1 MVKDLY
7 MENIVCNLWRTLI
20 FSVVFLIPFTS
31 CESVINEDYDLG
43 KEIDMTASVLQGVSV
58 PIGNA
63 KTLSVSDVLEL
74 ENVDGN
80 VICSDEEGDLK
91 IVVEDHME
99 LKVPTNVF
107 AFGCDLPDSRKFEK
121 FTIDFPHPGVNIPEN
136 QLQGQT
142 FSYSDLTG
150 SPLSVSTAM
159 NFESALP
166 AEVKD
171 VRYIDFYGD
180 LTLNFDSSVNAYLKS
195 GFKII
200 FPEYVMLQNYNQK
213 PEFNIDANYSN
224 VVELVE
230 DVAVP
235 GKLTFNFNRIYV
247 PEGSISDGK
256 LNLNLEVRFEG
267 DMSISGED
275 LIGVTANPQIVVS
288 MEDFSFN
295 PTSAELKV
303 DYEYVSDNIDIQ
315 IEGVPDFLTD
325 NALSIDLENPLL
337 YLQIHNW
344 TTFGFNIQAG
354 ITAHHSSHSTS
365 VTFGEDPRIDIAPD
379 TRNTI
384 VFSTLPVEEISGEE
398 IIHNIVDPSIEELF
412 SEIPEKI
419 SLHDIKVKFFYD
431 YFDVGLNYE
440 SYLMDF
446 NYRLELPMVF
456 GENLQFA
463 YIYDVDVEDVDFEA
477 VVDNA
482 VLDLDLINSIPLSFD
497 LEVQAIDTDGHPID
511 WLKFDITPGV
521 RVASGKQNAPVT
533 THLSLNFKSEREYIQ
548 FSGLRYKITATAPSP
563 EHLGVSLN
571 KNQKIE
577 FNNLSLS
584 IPEGISINL

>member
-1 MVKDLY
+1 MKNLVS
-7 MENIVCNLWRTLI
+7 NLWKTLI

-80 VICSDEEGDLK
+80 VICSDEKGDLK
-91 IVVEDHME
+91 ILVEDRME
-99 LKVPTNVF
+99 FSVPTNVF
-107 AFGCDLPDSRKFEK
+107 AFGCDLPDSKKFEK
-121 FTIDFPHPGVNIPEN
+121 FSIDFPHPGVNVPEN

-159 NFESALP
+159 HFESELP

-171 VRYIDFYGD
+171 VRYINFYGE
-180 LTLNFDSSVNAYLKS
+180 LTLSFDSAVNACLKS

-213 PEFNIDANYSN
+213 PEFNIETNHSN

-235 GKLTFNFNRIYV
+235 GKLTFHFNRIYV

-267 DMSISGED
+267 DMSISGAD

-288 MEDFSFN
+288 MEDFNFN
-295 PTSAELKV
+295 PTGAQLKV
-303 DYEYVSDNIDIQ
+303 DYEYVNENIDILL
-315 IEGVPDFLTD
+315 EDVPDFLTD

-354 ITAHHSSHSTS
+354 ITAYHTSHSPS
-365 VTFGEDPRIDIAPD
+365 VNFGEDPRIDIAPD
-379 TRNTI
+379 TQNTI
-384 VFSTLPVEEISGEE
+384 VFSAVPVEEMLGEVNF
-398 IIHNIVDPSIEELF
+398 HNIVDPSIKELF

-419 SLHDIKVKFFYD
+419 SLHDIKVKFFDD

-446 NYRLELPMVF
+446 NYKLELPMIF
-456 GENLQFA
+456 GENLQFV
-463 YIYDVDVEDVDFEA
+463 YIYDIDVEDVDFEA

-497 LEVQAIDTDGHPID
+497 LEVQAIDTDGNPID
-511 WLKFDITPGV
+511 WLKFDIIPDII
-521 RVASGKQNAPVT
+521 VASGSQNAPVT
-533 THLSLNFKSEREYIQ
+533 THLSLNFKSEKEYIQ

>member
-1 MVKDLY
+1 MKNLVS
-7 MENIVCNLWRTLI
+7 NLWRTLI

-80 VICSDEEGDLK
+80 VICSDEKGDLK
-91 IVVEDHME
+91 ILVEDRME
-99 LKVPTNVF
+99 FRVPTNVF
-107 AFGCDLPDSRKFEK
+107 AFGCDLPDSKKFEK
-121 FTIDFPHPGVNIPEN
+121 FSIDFPHPGVNVPEN

-159 NFESALP
+159 HFESELP

-171 VRYIDFYGD
+171 VRYINFYGE
-180 LTLNFDSSVNAYLKS
+180 LTLSFDSAVNACLKS

-213 PEFNIDANYSN
+213 PEFNIETNHSN

-235 GKLTFNFNRIYV
+235 GKLTFHFNRIYV

-288 MEDFSFN
+288 MEDFNFN
-295 PTSAELKV
+295 PTGAQLKV
-303 DYEYVSDNIDIQ
+303 DYEYVNENIDILL
-315 IEGVPDFLTD
+315 EDVPDFLTD

-337 YLQIHNW
+337 HLQIHNW

-354 ITAHHSSHSTS
+354 ITAYHTSHSPS
-365 VTFGEDPRIDIAPD
+365 VYFGEDPRIDIAPD
-379 TRNTI
+379 TQNTI
-384 VFSTLPVEEISGEE
+384 VFSAVPVEEMPGEVNF
-398 IIHNIVDPSIEELF
+398 HNIVDPSIKELF

-419 SLHDIKVKFFYD
+419 SLHDIKVKFFDD

-446 NYRLELPMVF
+446 NYKLELPMIF
-456 GENLQFA
+456 GENLQFV
-463 YIYDVDVEDVDFEA
+463 YIYDIDVEDVDFEA

-497 LEVQAIDTDGHPID
+497 LEVQAIDTDGNPID
-511 WLKFDITPGV
+511 WLKFDIIPDII
-521 RVASGKQNAPVT
+521 VASGSQNAPVT

>member
-7 MENIVCNLWRTLI
+7 MENLVCNLWRTLI

-80 VICSDEEGDLK
+80 VICSDEEGDMK
-91 IVVEDHME
+91 IMVEDQME

-107 AFGCDLPDSRKFEK
+107 AFGCDLPDSKKFET
-121 FTIDFPHPGVNIPEN
+121 FTIDFPHPGVNVPEN

-159 NFESALP
+159 NFESELP

-213 PEFNIDANYSN
+213 PEFNIETNHSN

-288 MEDFSFN
+288 MEDFNFN
-295 PTSAELKV
+295 PTGAQLKV
-303 DYEYVSDNIDIQ
+303 DYEYVNENIDILL
-315 IEGVPDFLTD
+315 EDVPDFLTD

-337 YLQIHNW
+337 HLQIHNW

-354 ITAHHSSHSTS
+354 ITAYHRSHSPS
-365 VTFGEDPRIDIAPD
+365 VYFGEDPRIDIAPD
-379 TRNTI
+379 TQNTI
-384 VFSTLPVEEISGEE
+384 VFSAVPVEEMPGEVNF
-398 IIHNIVDPSIEELF
+398 HNIVDPSIKELF

-419 SLHDIKVKFFYD
+419 SLHDIKVKFFDD

-446 NYRLELPMVF
+446 DYRLELPMVF

-497 LEVQAIDTDGHPID
+497 LEVQAIDTDGNPID
-511 WLKFDITPGV
+511 WLKFDITPDV
-521 RVASGKQNAPVT
+521 RVASGSQNAPVT